1 MELIKIAAKQQPV
14 ITRLSD
20 AMDAAV
26 AYAAAVCDNAI
37 DDGQPIP
44 PELVASFQADYDQ
57 IIFLLTQ
64 AASV

>member
-1 MELIKIAAKQQPV
+1 MDLIKISAKQSPV

-26 AYAAAVCDNAI
+26 AYAAAVCDNAT

-44 PELVASFQADYDQ
+44 SELVASFQADYDQ
-57 IIFLLTQ
+57 IITLLTQ